1 MKTVFFTTTMLVFTA
16 TLAFADCR
24 TVEIDGEEMEL
35 CDKGTQD
42 DATYFDYS
50 QDPLG
55 LGTLDEPRQAF
66 PRTQQRIY
74 DMDITTFDDGTRCYS
89 QEISG
94 IVQTNCY

>member
-1 MKTVFFTTTMLVFTA
+1 MKSLLLTIGMLLFTA
-16 TLAFADCR
+16 GLAYAECR

-66 PRTQQRIY
+66 PRTQQRIS
-74 DMDITTFDDGTRCYS
+74 DIDITTFDDGTRCFS